1 MGTVYGEI
9 DARRSSLFKAWRACF
24 DGGSE
29 SAFPVAAGKAGRFSN
44 PAAYLADECASDVLA
59 WLADAGEEAD
69 IPASV
74 ADWCRL
80 RAVQETDQ
88 AHALRP
94 LLDLKQVVRDAVGAA
109 AGDGELAL
117 VDERID
123 ALGRYA
129 SDRYAESREKLN
141 QIRLDEMQR
150 GEGLMNRRLARD
162 RARREGD
169 AV

>member
-29 SAFPVAAGKAGRFSN
+29 SAFPVAAGKAGRFS
-44 PAAYLADECASDVLA
+44 
-59 WLADAGEEAD
+59 
-69 IPASV
+69 V

-94 LLDLKQVVRDAVGAA
+94 LLDLKQVVRDAVGVA
-109 AGDGELAL
+109 AGDEELAS

-129 SDRYAESREKLN
+129 SDRYVESREKLN

-150 GEGLMNRRLARD
+150 GEGLMNRRLARE

>member
-1 MGTVYGEI
+1 M
-9 DARRSSLFKAWRACF
+9 
-24 DGGSE
+24 
-29 SAFPVAAGKAGRFSN
+29 
-44 PAAYLADECASDVLA
+44 
-59 WLADAGEEAD
+59 
-69 IPASV
+69 
-74 ADWCRL
+74 
-80 RAVQETDQ
+80 
-88 AHALRP
+88 
-94 LLDLKQVVRDAVGAA
+94 GAA

-117 VDERID
+117 VVERFD

>member
-1 MGTVYGEI
+1 M
-9 DARRSSLFKAWRACF
+9 
-24 DGGSE
+24 
-29 SAFPVAAGKAGRFSN
+29 
-44 PAAYLADECASDVLA
+44 
-59 WLADAGEEAD
+59 
-69 IPASV
+69 
-74 ADWCRL
+74 
-80 RAVQETDQ
+80 
-88 AHALRP
+88 RP

>member
-94 LLDLKQVVRDAVGAA
+94 LLDLKQVVRDAVGVA
-109 AGDGELAL
+109 AGDEELAS

-123 ALGRYA
+123 ALGR
-129 SDRYAESREKLN
+129 DRYVESREKLN

-150 GEGLMNRRLARD
+150 GEGLMNRRLARE